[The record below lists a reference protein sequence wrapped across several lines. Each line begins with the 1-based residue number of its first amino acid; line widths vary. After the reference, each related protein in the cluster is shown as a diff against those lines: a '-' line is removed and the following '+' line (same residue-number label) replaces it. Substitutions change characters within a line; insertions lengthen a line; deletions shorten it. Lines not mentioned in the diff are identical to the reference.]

1 MAELTYLQLECE
13 RMPEHVLLSLHM
25 KYLNQCL
32 QHDLFKDISDLHCKI
47 MLEALG
53 AELRIRMSS
62 L

>member
-1 MAELTYLQLECE
+1 MAELTHLQLECE
-13 RMPEHVLLSLHM
+13 RMSEVALQQLHL

-32 QHDLFKDISDLHCKI
+32 QHDLWIDISDLHCKI

-53 AELRIRMSS
+53 VELRTRMSA